1 MKSKT
6 TRCRTCRCT
15 TSTKLS
21 VTARD
26 DTAGGHRASQREQN
40 KLMEE
45 ITSLL
50 PLLIPLILLQLIL
63 IIVAVRDLVRRE
75 RTRGLKWVW
84 AVIILF
90 VNLIGPIVY
99 LAIGREE

>member
-1 MKSKT
+1 M
-6 TRCRTCRCT
+6 
-15 TSTKLS
+15 
-21 VTARD
+21 D
-26 DTAGGHRASQREQN
+26 
-40 KLMEE
+40 E

-75 RTRGLKWVW
+75 RTRGPKWVW

>member
-1 MKSKT
+1 M
-6 TRCRTCRCT
+6 
-15 TSTKLS
+15 
-21 VTARD
+21 VD
-26 DTAGGHRASQREQN
+26 
-40 KLMEE
+40 

-75 RTRGLKWVW
+75 RTRGPKWVW
-84 AVIILF
+84 AIIILF